1 MLGRD
6 NGHTFKILLMVLVLI
21 TALYTKEYKGEY
33 QVLINT
39 KLGGIFYVLFSS
51 LMFSVLFK
59 RLAPAFAVL
68 LALGLTSLLEFI
80 QYFRFPFMLNLANH
94 KVFAYLFG
102 TSFSWHDFT
111 YYFVGAAIA
120 LLLLM
125 LLRTSDPQAVEK

>member
-1 MLGRD
+1 MLGRN
-6 NGHTFKILLMVLVLI
+6 NGLAFKIMLMVLVLI

-102 TSFSWHDFT
+102 TSFNWHDFT
-111 YYFVGAAIA
+111 YYFIGAAVA

-125 LLRTSDPQAVEK
+125 LLRTSDPQAIEK

>member
-1 MLGRD
+1 MLGRN
-6 NGHTFKILLMVLVLI
+6 NGLAFKIMLMVLVLI
-21 TALYTKEYKGEY
+21 TALYTKEYKGDY
-33 QVLINT
+33 QTLINT

-59 RLAPAFAVL
+59 RGTPPFAVL

-80 QYFRFPFMLNLANH
+80 QYFRFPFMLNLAKH

-102 TSFSWHDFT
+102 NSFSWHDFT
-111 YYFVGAAIA
+111 YYFIGAAVA

-125 LLRTSDPQAVEK
+125 LLRNSDLRAVEN